1 MFSNLT
7 TVVKNLLIANVIFF
21 IGSQLIP
28 QVAYTYLPA
37 FYPDSP
43 HFYIWQVITYMFMH
57 ADFGH
62 IFFNMF
68 SLIIFGPILEQTL
81 GSKRFINFYLVCGLG
96 ALLLHFSV
104 DALRVFQATGTLF
117 PYRTGQ
123 VITGVDEIY
132 LSPILGASGSVF
144 GILLGFAYLYPNM
157 RLMLLFPPIPIK
169 AKYLVGGLI
178 VIELYMVI
186 TKSGGNIAHMAHIGG
201 ALFAYLMMKLWGI
214 RKGY

>member
-7 TVVKNLLIANVIFF
+7 PVVKNLLIANVIFF
-21 IGSQLIP
+21 IGSRLLPGLYI
-28 QVAYTYLPA
+28 YLPA

-43 HFYIWQVITYMFMH
+43 NFYIWQVITYMFMH

-68 SLIIFGPILEQTL
+68 SLLMFGPILEQTL
-81 GSKRFINFYLVCGLG
+81 GSKRFVNFYLVCGLG

-104 DALRVFQATGTLF
+104 DAFNVYQASGSIMPF
-117 PYRTGQ
+117 RTGQ
-123 VITGVDEIY
+123 VTTGLESIY
-132 LSPILGASGSVF
+132 TVPILGASGSIF

-157 RLMLLFPPIPIK
+157 QLMLLFPPIPIK

-178 VIELYMVI
+178 VIELYMVV